1 MYRYY
6 MTSPMTR
13 NRDLQLNTDICLSL
27 HIIQYTS
34 PIYLFITS
42 SSGGHK
48 MFRYSLE
55 EVFGSPEKKLSSFK
69 SRKVTKTGFYCYG
82 NSLAVLEDEET
93 VIGVLGGSNG

>member
-1 MYRYY
+1 MA
-6 MTSPMTR
+6 
-13 NRDLQLNTDICLSL
+13 
-27 HIIQYTS
+27 
-34 PIYLFITS
+34 
-42 SSGGHK
+42 
-48 MFRYSLE
+48 RYSLE

>member
-1 MYRYY
+1 
-6 MTSPMTR
+6 MTR

-42 SSGGHK
+42 SGHP
-48 MFRYSLE
+48 MTRYSLE

-93 VIGVLGGSNG
+93 VIGVLGGGNG